1 MCPKGVRILFLSL
14 IGILTVGFPT
24 VRPVTASVEAE
35 IAVAGC
41 AATAA
46 SGLLTTSVAVDP
58 HRLRFQTILGDDPP
72 LSQAIAV
79 QCFDYGSYYGDC
91 GGTISVNQP
100 WLRTDRVSFYGV
112 DRVDV
117 WVDPTDLDPGTYE
130 GKIHVSYY
138 LVSIDDEEDVTVE
151 LIIQEPSEVSSQ
163 PF

>member
-1 MCPKGVRILFLSL
+1 MRILFLCLIGSL
-14 IGILTVGFPT
+14 IISLSAGLPG
-24 VRPVTASVEAE
+24 VRPAVAGVGTE

-46 SGLLTTSVAVDP
+46 SGLLTTTVAVDP
-58 HRLRFQTILGDDPP
+58 HHLAFQTVLGDDPP
-72 LSQAIAV
+72 PLQAIVV
-79 QCFDYGSYYGDC
+79 QCFDYGDYYGDC

-117 WVDPTDLDPGTYE
+117 WVDPTDLEPGTYE

-138 LVSIDDEEDVTVE
+138 LVSIDDEEDVNVE
-151 LIIQEPSEVSSQ
+151 LVIQEPSE
-163 PF
+163 